1 MKKVKEKAVSG
12 VQLKWMSTVMCFGDA
27 SQGAVGSPVGVGLDA
42 YEPTPVAALPSDVV
56 SVHAGHYHSLALT
69 SLGEVWAWGRNHEAQ
84 LGRGLSSRE
93 SWHEAERVKGL
104 EHVNVCGAFAS
115 GVVSSAVGDD
125 GSVWVWGKSK
135 HGQLGLGHNITEAVV
150 PTKVEALSGENVAKI
165 AFGWGHALARTA
177 DGKLFGWGYSADG
190 RIGKMGNQFQI
201 SPLESA
207 SLNNS
212 QLSSSELEAA
222 EKRVLQ
228 GMEQE
233 NNMPIVWEPRLV
245 EELNGVHVADIACG
259 LDHSL
264 ILCRDGV
271 LLSCGSNVYGQL
283 GRGNT
288 DLGFFPVEMSF
299 SPIFIAAGLGHSLA
313 ICQFGESDSDSSV
326 GTTNIASWGWNLSSQ
341 LGRVGDEKVPSLVD
355 ALDGE
360 NPVSVSAGRAHS
372 LALTSKGELWVW
384 GSGKSGRLGIASS
397 VDQEEPLC
405 LDSLEGFQVLQSVSG
420 FDHNLVLV
428 AG

>member
-1 MKKVKEKAVSG
+1 MRKVKEKAVSG

>member
-1 MKKVKEKAVSG
+1 
-12 VQLKWMSTVMCFGDA
+12 MCFGDG

-42 YEPTPVAALPSDVV
+42 YEPTPVTALPSDIV

-69 SLGEVWAWGRNHEAQ
+69 SHGHLWAWGRNNEAQ
-84 LGRGLSSRE
+84 LGRGPSSRE
-93 SWHEAERVKGL
+93 SWHEPERVKGL
-104 EHVNVCGAFAS
+104 LENVNVCGAFAS
-115 GVVSSAVGDD
+115 GVVSAALGDD

-135 HGQLGLGHNITEAVV
+135 RGQLGLGQHITEAVV
-150 PTKVEALSGENVAKI
+150 PTKLEALSRENVAKV
-165 AFGWGHALARTA
+165 AFGWGHALARTS

-190 RIGKMGNQFQI
+190 RIGKMGNNHFQT
-201 SPLESA
+201 SPLESE
-207 SLNNS
+207 SPNNS
-212 QLSSSELEAA
+212 QLSTSDLEAA

-228 GMEQE
+228 GIEQE

-245 EELNGVHVADIACG
+245 EELRGVHVLDIACG

-264 ILCRDGV
+264 VLCRDGV

-283 GRGNT
+283 GRAKI
-288 DLGFFPVEMSF
+288 DLGVFPVEMSF
-299 SPIFIAAGLGHSLA
+299 SPVFIAAGLGHSLA
-313 ICQFGESDSDSSV
+313 ICQFGESDVSV

-341 LGRVGDEKVPSLVD
+341 LGRPGDGKLPSLID

-384 GSGKSGRLGIASS
+384 GSGKSGRLGLGSS
-397 VDQEEPLC
+397 VNQVEPSC
-405 LDSLEGFQVLQSVSG
+405 IDSLEAFQILQAVSG

>member
-1 MKKVKEKAVSG
+1 
-12 VQLKWMSTVMCFGDA
+12 MCF
-27 SQGAVGSPVGVGLDA
+27 L
-42 YEPTPVAALPSDVV
+42 
-56 SVHAGHYHSLALT
+56 
-69 SLGEVWAWGRNHEAQ
+69 LG
-84 LGRGLSSRE
+84 
-93 SWHEAERVKGL
+93 
-104 EHVNVCGAFAS
+104 
-115 GVVSSAVGDD
+115 
-125 GSVWVWGKSK
+125 
-135 HGQLGLGHNITEAVV
+135 
-150 PTKVEALSGENVAKI
+150 
-165 AFGWGHALARTA
+165 
-177 DGKLFGWGYSADG
+177 
-190 RIGKMGNQFQI
+190 
-201 SPLESA
+201 
-207 SLNNS
+207 
-212 QLSSSELEAA
+212 
-222 EKRVLQ
+222 
-228 GMEQE
+228 
-233 NNMPIVWEPRLV
+233 
-245 EELNGVHVADIACG
+245 
-259 LDHSL
+259 
-264 ILCRDGV
+264 DGV

-313 ICQFGESDSDSSV
+313 ICQFGESDSDGSV

-397 VDQEEPLC
+397 VDQKEPLC
-405 LDSLEGFQVLQSVSG
+405 LDSLEGFQVLQAVSG